1 MRERGPSQQAQ
12 PRCRHGLRSRSD
24 RRRAR
29 QKQELVAQD
38 RRAGER
44 ARPAVLPQQPLGA
57 LTGGAWRIGYER
69 EPKCPDSPSTNKVGG
84 GYERM
89 PVGLYKALR
98 IETRAPLVLR
108 GSVVGDAEL
117 HAEDILDAY
126 LLGGRHITR
135 QWRDT
140 TYRLASDR
148 TQASRAR
155 WRSPQ
160 MKGAFI
166 RPASVEI
173 AHHVV
178 GQCKMRSWRAGGG
191 RAELDE
197 TAVGVVSA
205 TVTLVMQCSRQVP
218 ARRLGAW
225 HHPET
230 ALRKSCCSRHC
241 SVQSVSRGDFRLLC
255 RRQLDVRVSPRTEL
269 K

>member
-1 MRERGPSQQAQ
+1 
-12 PRCRHGLRSRSD
+12 
-24 RRRAR
+24 
-29 QKQELVAQD
+29 
-38 RRAGER
+38 
-44 ARPAVLPQQPLGA
+44 VLPQQPLGT

-205 TVTLVMQCSRQVP
+205 TVTLVMQCQQASASKATWRVASTPKPHCKNRVAADIAVFKAFAGRLSFALSASTGCSSFTPNRIKVEEYSHATTGSRPLSPV
-218 ARRLGAW
+218 G
-225 HHPET
+225 H
-230 ALRKSCCSRHC
+230 
-241 SVQSVSRGDFRLLC
+241 DFFR
-255 RRQLDVRVSPRTEL
+255 SPMAGSGTGHL
-269 K
+269 